1 MSEWPPQLWA
11 ALVAFAGTIAGIIGR
26 HTNSRA
32 DAAATLTD
40 GALRVVQELQE
51 EVTRLR
57 SDAEKDARRW
67 EKRMAKLEAA
77 QREERSWCDM
87 RIGQLVAA
95 LSAEGIDVPP
105 PPPRDQ
111 FSEGRNGG

>member
-1 MSEWPPQLWA
+1 MSEWPPQVWA
-11 ALVAFAGTIAGIIGR
+11 AVVALVGTLAGIAGR

-32 DAAATLTD
+32 DAASTLTD

-57 SDAEKDARRW
+57 GDAQADARRW
-67 EKRMAKLEAA
+67 EKRLAKVEAA
-77 QREERSWCDM
+77 QREERAWCDM
-87 RIGQLVAA
+87 RIGQLVDA

-105 PPPRDQ
+105 PPPR
-111 FSEGRNGG
+111 ETLP